1 MLRRLRP
8 RRGGATRGVRGVGGG
23 VPGVPG
29 GVPRGCGGSRPPR
42 RRLRRRCG
50 RSGPDADSGGNVR
63 DSAPFD
69 GCPTHP
75 TPTVPPR
82 PRPPPFMIVARA
94 LWRTPRTLW
103 SGAHGIPCA
112 LSQCMRAH
120 RQSMRVGYAEWG
132 NRPAQARAST
142 SPDAARHQPSSDNHR
157 APATRPC
164 AQRARSSTMDASDAS
179 EQRMARNNRWRGTTD
194 GPEQRAARG
203 TTARRAEHHGVKHRD
218 AKTAGRWCR
227 PGRRDDRGIVHTRI
241 RWPQT

>member
-1 MLRRLRP
+1 VLRRLRP

-23 VPGVPG
+23 LAGGAGGAAGARGGCRGGARGGAEGVPRVPEGVPEGVPGVPG
-29 GVPRGCGGSRPPR
+29 GGCRGCGE
-42 RRLRRRCG
+42 RCG

-179 EQRMARNNRWRGTTD
+179 EQRMARNSGWPGTTD
-194 GPEQRAARG
+194 GAEQQMARNSARRG
-203 TTARRAEHHGVKHRD
+203 APRRGARKTTA
-218 AKTAGRWCR
+218 
-227 PGRRDDRGIVHTRI
+227 
-241 RWPQT
+241 